1 MKTLLKGLGRAKAR
15 TILNAIIILSVTISV
30 GIVLATPFNFSDE
43 KDFKDAKA
51 STSQSTE
58 SKDSTTKQT
67 ESRKSKSESEPQITM
82 QKPDND
88 GFSTMKVI
96 TLAGIAIV
104 GAGLLILVN
113 LVSTNRRKEEIAQIN
128 ANGISMGEIKKQ
140 FFKEAL
146 VTVLCV
152 GIIGSA
158 VATFVSR
165 PISNA
170 IFKNEISSSHSAS
183 FGENGMTPPS
193 MPDGNFTPP
202 SNDNSSGSFTPP
214 SFDKNGKFDGNNNY
228 LLIVLTTLGYTV
240 VLSIIAGVFCALP
253 IKKDK
258 KENDIYIDKN
268 QDEETE
274 DKE

>member
-30 GIVLATPFNFSDE
+30 GIVLATPFNFGDK

-67 ESRKSKSESEPQITM
+67 ESRKSKSESRPQITM

-128 ANGISMGEIKKQ
+128 ANGISMGEFKKQ

-165 PISNA
+165 PISDA
-170 IFKNEISSSHSAS
+170 IFKNEISSSQSANFS
-183 FGENGMTPPS
+183 DSGM
-193 MPDGNFTPP
+193 TPP
-202 SNDNSSGSFTPP
+202 SNDNSTGNFTPP
-214 SFDKNGKFDGNNNY
+214 AFNKNGGFGGNNY
-228 LLIVLTTLGYTV
+228 LLIALTTLGYTV
-240 VLSIIAGVFCALP
+240 VLSVVAGVFCALP

-258 KENDIYIDKN
+258 KENDIYVENN

>member
-30 GIVLATPFNFSDE
+30 GIVLATPFNFGDE

-67 ESRKSKSESEPQITM
+67 ESQKSKSESRPQITM

-152 GIIGSA
+152 GIIG
-158 VATFVSR
+158 T
-165 PISNA
+165 PY
-170 IFKNEISSSHSAS
+170 FKCNI
-183 FGENGMTPPS
+183 
-193 MPDGNFTPP
+193 
-202 SNDNSSGSFTPP
+202 
-214 SFDKNGKFDGNNNY
+214 
-228 LLIVLTTLGYTV
+228 
-240 VLSIIAGVFCALP
+240 
-253 IKKDK
+253 
-258 KENDIYIDKN
+258 
-268 QDEETE
+268 
-274 DKE
+274 